1 VSKALLDR
9 YKKNL
14 AAYRAQMYEFC
25 TRRGVCCLF
34 TSNRVPFET
43 MVLTYLRQR
52 GLVR

>member
-14 AAYRAQMYEFC
+14 AAYRGALYEFC
-25 TRRGVCCLF
+25 TRRGATCLF
-34 TSNRVPFET
+34 TSNKVPFET
-43 MVLTYLRQR
+43 LVLHYLRQR